1 MRVELTHCHVGLV
14 YKGCGLQAVTGA
26 LATHVAAGEAV
37 EFVINDGGQPVERG
51 SISVAPGS
59 KQPAHF
65 RICRIPR
72 GLVHRLLRVAH
83 GPSHRNHTLPSDPLK
98 IKEQSG

>member
-1 MRVELTHCHVGLV
+1 MTPRVFHQNAPHQLGRNGKKMSAILPLPTLVIDEPHVGLV
-14 YKGCGLQAVTGA
+14 YKGCGLPAVTGA

-65 RICRIPR
+65 RI
-72 GLVHRLLRVAH
+72 
-83 GPSHRNHTLPSDPLK
+83 
-98 IKEQSG
+98 

>member
-72 GLVHRLLRVAH
+72 GLVHRLL
-83 GPSHRNHTLPSDPLK
+83 
-98 IKEQSG
+98 